1 MTGFGDWEP
10 DDSFDTA
17 DVDAEQLARKLAFLE
32 GIKWEDM
39 TEEWRAIRLV
49 RMLRFVEWLTR
60 SGHFR

>member
-1 MTGFGDWEP
+1 MTFGDWEP
-10 DDSFDTA
+10 ADSFDVA

-32 GIKWEDM
+32 GITWEDM
-39 TEEWRAIRLV
+39 SEEWRAVRLV